1 MQVQYTV
8 KYTEYQS
15 TGRCDQGVLAAVI
28 LPCGVKSS
36 SSSLA
41 SALLTFGVS
50 SRASFG
56 ISKKLKHDTA
66 DFPHHILK
74 HKVSTTVPDSKLP
87 FDDKMVTLYYPVHL

>member
-15 TGRCDQGVLAAVI
+15 TGRCDQAVLAAVI
-28 LPCGVKSS
+28 LPCGVKKLF
-36 SSSLA
+36 SLA

-50 SRASFG
+50 SRASFVG
-56 ISKKLKHDTA
+56 ISKKLKHDRA

-74 HKVSTTVPDSKLP
+74 YKVSTTVPDSKLP
-87 FDDKMVTLYYPVHL
+87 FDDKMVTLYYPVQL